1 MPTVESWAV
10 PVRYKPKP
18 KRRVVEEAREEIQEL
33 ASSKRRRVGDN
44 LDGDDAGPEAAG
56 GEDGEQQG
64 GAARGEGGRPEQ
76 KRKAVPL
83 PVRVPQAKSRHRNT
97 PSRGKMALVDPRQQQ
112 ITTFFNKNAEETG
125 KLESEDRLNLECD
138 TAGQTSTAAGVGTQ
152 SEVGPSRESE

>member
-1 MPTVESWAV
+1 M
-10 PVRYKPKP
+10 
-18 KRRVVEEAREEIQEL
+18 

-44 LDGDDAGPEAAG
+44 LDGEDAGPEAAG

-83 PVRVPQAKSRHRNT
+83 PVRVPQAKSRHRKT

-112 ITTFFNKNAEETG
+112 ITTFFNKSAEETG